1 MSHVLSVALFS
12 YIVHVWALLVC
23 LLETRVC
30 LVCCR
35 LVESLRGKL
44 TWLSGEA
51 AFVEHLQAQLD
62 DATRALHDAATDIAA
77 LDLYHHDHAAVQDKI
92 QVRRGLPAVATHC
105 SIFE

>member
-1 MSHVLSVALFS
+1 M
-12 YIVHVWALLVC
+12 
-23 LLETRVC
+23 
-30 LVCCR
+30 CCR

-92 QVRRGLPAVATHC
+92 QVLSGSPVAGTPYTV
-105 SIFE
+105 FECQS